1 MLGQFETSGPGGQG
15 GQGGQAPGCQ
25 QSSDCPLGNDR
36 DADCAKAECI
46 EGVCAITDLA
56 KNTAC
61 GVPGQRCDGL
71 GHCVDCLVDG
81 DCGKGSCLDGTCD
94 EKEPGKPC
102 VNVKECASGFC
113 AGGVCCQTACTGA
126 CESCAELGHEGSCT
140 FAEAGSSGLPI
151 CPGYVCNGS
160 NGACPSNCALD
171 TDCVAGRFCEL
182 TSKTCELKK
191 PNGDSCVGDGMCQNG
206 DCYKNKCCNSGCQ
219 CGSCATGTCVVTP
232 GNPGPGTDP
241 GMECGVAGTCDGLT
255 GCTTKGALVYA
266 FGADTLVVPGAGI
279 QPFDVASDSSG
290 NTIVVGEFFGSVGI
304 GKATFVAK
312 GNSDGFVLKLDP
324 TGQLIWFTALSQEEA
339 LGSQSV
345 RALTIDKDGTIFIA
359 GSFKGS
365 LTLNAKALGLTSVTA
380 IRDMFLMSLNADGG
394 VLAASAFKGATTTSD
409 VVPVGI
415 EALGSGAVIVAG
427 NFVGAVDF
435 VPMLTST
442 ANGGDGFILTT
453 DAKLTGVAMVRV
465 GGAKLDQI
473 DAMAA
478 GAKGEVLVAGS
489 FNSVAGDNF
498 KVTNQELVSAGD
510 LDIFIARYAFDTK
523 VIAGK
528 VAATYGSTGI
538 DRARGIARDAAGIIY
553 VTGSKTL
560 GVSFSGASTAPTAG
574 QNGDPF
580 LVALTNDFAHVW
592 TQSNGTLSADTGR
605 AVVVDSKGLVVAG
618 GDFASTLTLKLGL
631 SLTSPTSTPDPFIAK
646 LFPGAMG
653 GFLGTPI
660 FGLAFSGSGFD
671 NLVAL
676 TTTLAERDIV
686 AVGNYTS
693 NMTIGNVTL
702 PTAGTKNPSMFVVRL
717 QQ

>member
-1 MLGQFETSGPGGQG
+1 
-15 GQGGQAPGCQ
+15 
-25 QSSDCPLGNDR
+25 
-36 DADCAKAECI
+36 
-46 EGVCAITDLA
+46 
-56 KNTAC
+56 
-61 GVPGQRCDGL
+61 
-71 GHCVDCLVDG
+71 
-81 DCGKGSCLDGTCD
+81 
-94 EKEPGKPC
+94 
-102 VNVKECASGFC
+102 
-113 AGGVCCQTACTGA
+113 
-126 CESCAELGHEGSCT
+126 
-140 FAEAGSSGLPI
+140 
-151 CPGYVCNGS
+151 
-160 NGACPSNCALD
+160 
-171 TDCVAGRFCEL
+171 
-182 TSKTCELKK
+182 
-191 PNGDSCVGDGMCQNG
+191 
-206 DCYKNKCCNSGCQ
+206 
-219 CGSCATGTCVVTP
+219 
-232 GNPGPGTDP
+232 
-241 GMECGVAGTCDGLT
+241 
-255 GCTTKGALVYA
+255 
-266 FGADTLVVPGAGI
+266 
-279 QPFDVASDSSG
+279 
-290 NTIVVGEFFGSVGI
+290 
-304 GKATFVAK
+304 
-312 GNSDGFVLKLDP
+312 
-324 TGQLIWFTALSQEEA
+324 
-339 LGSQSV
+339 
-345 RALTIDKDGTIFIA
+345 
-359 GSFKGS
+359 
-365 LTLNAKALGLTSVTA
+365 
-380 IRDMFLMSLNADGG
+380 
-394 VLAASAFKGATTTSD
+394 
-409 VVPVGI
+409 
-415 EALGSGAVIVAG
+415 
-427 NFVGAVDF
+427 
-435 VPMLTST
+435 
-442 ANGGDGFILTT
+442 
-453 DAKLTGVAMVRV
+453 
-465 GGAKLDQI
+465 
-473 DAMAA
+473 MAA